1 MSNKKKPPIG
11 VPNLKIWLELRVAD
25 LERAIQEY
33 TIAGLDFPIQWK
45 IELHAHYHHIKQ
57 L

>member
-33 TIAGLDFPIQWK
+33 TIAGLDFPIQWE